1 MELVVLTVIIGG
13 FILLAFYIGKL
24 FKSQEVEQSEVA
36 TEPEKEEAETVT
48 SAAAEKESK
57 ASKTKKNDKKRGGGQ
72 APSFQHPWLVSSLK
86 GHSGRVLD
94 LDISPSG
101 KYLASVAEDRTVLVW
116 STKDFS
122 SKEHK
127 CLRCNV
133 EYDHG
138 LFVKWSPD
146 SKAFVVQKAVQN
158 CTEVY
163 KMGKKPDGSMGEF
176 SVAVTFPPKHETD
189 IIGLGIA
196 ANGKFIATCSDKTD
210 LLLWSLKGDVLE
222 RINTNHNLTY
232 CCKVSPCGRFVAT
245 SGFTSDV
252 KIWEVKFSR
261 SGDFEKVQRAFDLPG
276 HRSGVYSFAFSADSG
291 RIATVSKDGTWK
303 VFDTNIEYSK
313 GQDPEIIISGEY
325 SFDCNQAITV
335 ALSPDGRVVALAQD
349 KTVKLYSALTGACSG
364 TIEDIHSEPITS
376 LIFDAGSNYLLTSG
390 DKHVR
395 VFHNLPGKLIQIE
408 DLKQALQRNI
418 TNSAAK
424 ERIEMQ
430 IKEAEE
436 SISKIA

>member
-1 MELVVLTVIIGG
+1 MELIVLTLIIGAT
-13 FILLAFYIGKL
+13 ILLAFYIGRI
-24 FKSQEVEQSEVA
+24 FKSQEGKDTVDVAEEV
-36 TEPEKEEAETVT
+36 PEEVVKEVVKEE
-48 SAAAEKESK
+48 KSK
-57 ASKTKKNDKKRGGGQ
+57 AKKVDKKGRGEKQ
-72 APSFQHPWLVSSLK
+72 PTFQHPWLLTSLK

-94 LDISPSG
+94 LDISPNG
-101 KYLASVAEDRTVLVW
+101 KYLASCGEDRTVLVW
-116 STKDFS
+116 STKDFP

-127 CLRCNV
+127 CFRCNV

-163 KMGKKPDGSMGEF
+163 KMGKKPDGAMGEF
-176 SVAVTFPPKHETD
+176 SVAVTFPSKHETD

-196 ANGKFIATCSDKTD
+196 ANGKFIATCTDKTD
-210 LLLWSLKGDVLE
+210 LIVWSLKGDVLD

-245 SGFTSDV
+245 SGFTPDV
-252 KIWEVKFSR
+252 KVWEVKFSR
-261 SGDFEKVQRAFDLPG
+261 SGDFEKVNRAFDLTG

-291 RIATVSKDGTWK
+291 RMATVSKDGTWK
-303 VFDTNIEYSK
+303 VYDTNIEYVK
-313 GQDPEIIISGEY
+313 GQDPEVLITGNYSG
-325 SFDCNQAITV
+325 DCNKSSTV
-335 ALSPDGRVVALAQD
+335 ALSPDGRVVAIAQD
-349 KTVKLYSALTGACSG
+349 KNLSLYSVSTGECSG
-364 TIEDIHSEPITS
+364 TIADMHTETITS
-376 LIFDAGSNYLLTSG
+376 LLFDSGSNFIITSG

-395 VFHNLPGKLIQIE
+395 VFHNVPGKMIQIQ
-408 DLKQALQRNI
+408 DLKEALKRNI
-418 TNSAAK
+418 SNSAAK

-436 SISKIA
+436 SIQQIVG